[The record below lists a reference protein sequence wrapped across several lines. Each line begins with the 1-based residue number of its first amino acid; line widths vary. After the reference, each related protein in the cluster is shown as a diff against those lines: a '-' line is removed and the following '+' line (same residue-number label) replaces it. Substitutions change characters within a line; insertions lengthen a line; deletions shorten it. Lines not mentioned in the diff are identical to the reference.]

1 MVKIVASDIGGTLT
15 NKENGISDFTIKVI
29 HALPVPFCFVT
40 GFNRFIAFKY
50 FDMVG
55 REDAYMIAQNGAFV
69 YHGKKLLMYSLLD
82 KRFVKD
88 IVDFGI
94 KNNCIARVF
103 CTDNNVYCFVPEG
116 YTEEPLRWDKP
127 IYKIFNKGV
136 EDLPADVIQVGFFER
151 VEKIER
157 ITDKAIELFGDIV
170 MFGPKLYGTHQW
182 LEFNNPAAKKHIA
195 FKKLADYLKIDLKDA
210 MYCGDNYNDIELL
223 KIVGEPVVVGDAEE
237 EIKKYGKHIVDA
249 GYNDGV
255 AKFLVEYFKLKDFFR
270 S

>member
-1 MVKIVASDIGGTLT
+1 MAKIVASDIGGTLT
-15 NKENGISDFTIKVI
+15 NKENKISDFTKKVI
-29 HALPVPFCFVT
+29 HARPVPFCFVT

-55 REDAYMIAQNGAFV
+55 KEDAYMIAQNGAFV

-88 IVDFGI
+88 IVEFGL

-103 CTDNNVYCFVPEG
+103 CTDNNVYCFIPKN
-116 YTEEPLRWDKP
+116 YKEEPLRWDKP
-127 IYKIFNKGV
+127 IYRVFEKSV
-136 EDLPADVIQVGFFER
+136 EELPADVIQVGFFER
-151 VEKIER
+151 IEKVEKIK
-157 ITDKAIELFGDIV
+157 DNAIEKFGDIV

-195 FKKLADYLKIDLKDA
+195 FKKLAEYLNIDLKDA
-210 MYCGDNYNDIELL
+210 IYCGDNYNDIELL

-237 EIKKYGKHIVDA
+237 EIKKVAKHVVDA

-255 AKFLVEYFKLKDFFR
+255 AKFLVDYFNLQV
-270 S
+270 